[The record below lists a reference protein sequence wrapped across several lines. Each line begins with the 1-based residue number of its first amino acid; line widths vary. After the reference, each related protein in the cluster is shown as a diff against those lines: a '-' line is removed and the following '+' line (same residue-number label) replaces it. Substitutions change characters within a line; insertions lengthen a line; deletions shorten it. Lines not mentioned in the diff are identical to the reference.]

1 MVTMIASAVS
11 RGFATA
17 RREWR
22 LAIVLWLSGLVLA
35 ATAVVPFYRYLSA
48 ATALSPEADRLLGGA
63 SISVMADMAAA
74 DARGWGALIGAAFG
88 LALLARLA
96 NAFFMG
102 GIVEVLAGRRSTRA
116 PGRPGEAVAGGLLP
130 EPISTRVTALE
141 ANGLRAHEHPVATGD
156 VGLERPAGAG
166 EVVDV
171 CTGASLEAPLA
182 EVVIGRREPLHP
194 LPAGAG
200 GDAAPREDD
209 RPMMHRFFRGAG
221 RFFLRNLVMLVAN
234 SIALAVV
241 AGLLFAL
248 GRAAVRPL
256 EDTLS
261 LPLSWLR
268 TLLPIALGGLG
279 AWLMLLTYDYAC
291 IRLVTQDSRRPL
303 RTWLSAL
310 AFTARRF
317 LPAAALWLVPGVLL
331 ALAALLLVRPT
342 WRIPATTG
350 AMLITVGA
358 QQIFTLLRAWLR
370 TAAVASEIEFAAA
383 RGFAAAPE
391 VRS

>member
-1 MVTMIASAVS
+1 
-11 RGFATA
+11 
-17 RREWR
+17 
-22 LAIVLWLSGLVLA
+22 
-35 ATAVVPFYRYLSA
+35 
-48 ATALSPEADRLLGGA
+48 
-63 SISVMADMAAA
+63 
-74 DARGWGALIGAAFG
+74 
-88 LALLARLA
+88 
-96 NAFFMG
+96 
-102 GIVEVLAGRRSTRA
+102 
-116 PGRPGEAVAGGLLP
+116 
-130 EPISTRVTALE
+130 
-141 ANGLRAHEHPVATGD
+141 
-156 VGLERPAGAG
+156 
-166 EVVDV
+166 
-171 CTGASLEAPLA
+171 
-182 EVVIGRREPLHP
+182 
-194 LPAGAG
+194 
-200 GDAAPREDD
+200 
-209 RPMMHRFFRGAG
+209 MMHRFFRGAG
-221 RFFLRNLVMLVAN
+221 RFFLRNLVMFVAN
-234 SIALAVV
+234 SLALAVV

-268 TLLPIALGGLG
+268 ALLPIALGGLG
-279 AWLMLLTYDYAC
+279 AWLMLITYDYAC

-303 RTWLSAL
+303 RTWFSAL
-310 AFTARRF
+310 AFTVRRF

-370 TAAVASEIEFAAA
+370 TATVASEIEFAAA